1 MQVFISYAHTAV
13 DTALARYLAARLRE
27 MGLEVWL
34 DESVLR
40 AGAVLQ
46 ADVER
51 GIAESEAG
59 IFIVSQSWLVSEWTA
74 FELEQFDRR
83 DPHSVKRIPILRL
96 PRERLIVPPALVKI
110 KGLIWLEN
118 EVDCDAR
125 FWEVYCAV
133 SDTPP
138 GPSEAW
144 SERGRSISKIVA
156 PIPLPIPPRPTASLR
171 ASLRC
176 DRAPQWKTVDDLATE
191 GSNEIILVTG
201 VVGQA
206 HEHFLERIQ
215 RLLRLDPPRSVTTV
229 DWPTRPHSRDEFRE
243 ALARALGVA
252 PASLA
257 QDLSLRLTHSNLVLL
272 HPCLRSRYVDDA
284 LVKYY
289 TVWLPELIGE
299 SRPQMNLKCVQP
311 VEWPPEASAAR
322 RVMTWL
328 RLGGEVEEDG
338 RPQAEALI
346 GRMRGGASRSLRA
359 IRLHDLSDITDSDLN
374 EFCDLMNLD
383 DRQRTW
389 FLVRIRARDPK
400 TPRDVFQAI
409 DDYLPDARSLT

>member
-1 MQVFISYAHTAV
+1 MQVFISYAHTAA
-13 DTALARYLAARLRE
+13 DTALARYLAERLRE
-27 MGLEVWL
+27 MGLKVWL
-34 DESVLR
+34 DETALR

-46 ADVER
+46 VDVER
-51 GIAESEAG
+51 GINESDAG
-59 IFIVSQSWLVSEWTA
+59 IFVVSQSWLASEWTA

-83 DPHSVKRIPILRL
+83 DPRVVRRIPILRL
-96 PRERLIVPPALVKI
+96 PRERLTVPPALVKI
-110 KGLIWLEN
+110 KGLVWLED

-138 GPSEAW
+138 GPSEEW
-144 SERGRSISKIVA
+144 SLRGRSVSKASA
-156 PIPLPIPPRPTASLR
+156 PIPPPTTPRPRPSVR
-171 ASLRC
+171 PSLRC
-176 DRAPQWKTVDDLATE
+176 DRAPQWNTVDDLAIE
-191 GSNEIILVTG
+191 GSNEIILVAG

-229 DWPTRPHSRDEFRE
+229 DWPTRPHSRGEFRE

-257 QDLSLRLTHSNLVLL
+257 QDLGLRLTHSNLVLL
-272 HPCLRSRYVDDA
+272 HPCVRSRYIDDA
-284 LVKYY
+284 LVNYY
-289 TVWLPELIGE
+289 TVWLPELVDEI
-299 SRPQMNLKCVQP
+299 RPQMNVKCVQP
-311 VEWPPEASAAR
+311 VEWPPEASVAR
-322 RVMTWL
+322 HLLTWL
-328 RLGGEVEEDG
+328 RLRGADEEDA

-346 GRMRGGASRSLRA
+346 GRVRGGATRTLRA
-359 IRLHDLSDITDSDLN
+359 IRLHDLSDITADDLN

-383 DRQRTW
+383 DRQKTW
-389 FLVRIRARDPK
+389 FLSRISARSAK